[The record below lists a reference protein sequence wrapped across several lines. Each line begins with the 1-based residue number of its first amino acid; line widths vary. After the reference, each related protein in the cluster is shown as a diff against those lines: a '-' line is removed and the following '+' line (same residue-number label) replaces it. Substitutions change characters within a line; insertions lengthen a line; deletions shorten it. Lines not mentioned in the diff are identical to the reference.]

1 MELDIRLPPQPPVDI
16 ARIER
21 LLLDSDPAG
30 VVDLDPATGH
40 LRVSTC
46 AERDE
51 VASVL
56 SAAGHPVQIADISI
70 VPSVCCG
77 GCSG

>member
-1 MELDIRLPPQPPVDI
+1 MELDIRLPAQSVDLG
-16 ARIER
+16 RIER

-30 VVDLDPATGH
+30 IVDIDPATGH

-46 AERDE
+46 AGPDE
-51 VASVL
+51 VAQVL
-56 SAAGHPVQIADISI
+56 RTAGHPVEASAITI

>member
-1 MELDIRLPPQPPVDI
+1 MELDIRIPQTPVDV
-16 ARIER
+16 AGIER
-21 LLLDSDPAG
+21 LLLDADPACL
-30 VVDLDPATGH
+30 VDLDPATGR

-46 AERDE
+46 ASRDE
-51 VASVL
+51 VALVL
-56 SAAGHPVQIADISI
+56 SAAGHPVAAGDIAI

>member
-1 MELDIRLPPQPPVDI
+1 MELDIRLPPQPVDI
-16 ARIER
+16 DRIVR
-21 LLLDSDPAG
+21 LLLESDPAG

-46 AERDE
+46 AGPDE
-51 VASVL
+51 VALVL
-56 SAAGHPVQIADISI
+56 FAAGHPVETADIAI

>member
-1 MELDIRLPPQPPVDI
+1 MELDIPLPSQRVDLE
-16 ARIER
+16 RIER
-21 LLLDSDPAG
+21 LLLESDPAG

-46 AERDE
+46 AGRDE
-51 VASVL
+51 VALVL
-56 SAAGHPVQIADISI
+56 LAAGHPVEPADINI

>member
-1 MELDIRLPPQPPVDI
+1 MELDIILRTAPVDVGN
-16 ARIER
+16 IER
-21 LLLDSDPAG
+21 LLLEADPAG
-30 VVDLDPATGH
+30 VVDLDASTGH

-46 AERDE
+46 ADRNE
-51 VASVL
+51 VALVL
-56 SAAGHPVQIADISI
+56 LAAGHPVEASDIAI

>member
-1 MELDIRLPPQPPVDI
+1 MELDIRLGRGPVDMDG
-16 ARIER
+16 IER
-21 LLLDSDPAG
+21 LMLDTDPAS
-30 VVDLDPATGH
+30 VVDVDPATGH

-46 AERDE
+46 ADHDE
-51 VASVL
+51 VLLVL
-56 SAAGHPVQIADISI
+56 FAAGCPVTAQDIAI

>member
-1 MELDIRLPPQPPVDI
+1 MELDIRLPLQPIDVD
-16 ARIER
+16 RIER
-21 LLLDSDPAG
+21 LLLDSDPSG

-46 AERDE
+46 AGRDE
-51 VASVL
+51 VARL
-56 SAAGHPVQIADISI
+56 LHAAGHPVEPSDISI